1 MVKRVLTITTNY
13 EDIIQVFESDNEIVI
28 TKRHPD
34 SESVHSFIYLEKKEA
49 KALGEELIKL
59 SDELA

>member
-34 SESVHSFIYLEKKEA
+34 SESVHSFIYLEKQRNFEA
-49 KALGEELIKL
+49 ISSPFL
-59 SDELA
+59 